1 MLFRSEAARIVEKL
15 GGDVTGSVSKN
26 TSYVVAGADPG
37 SKYTKAQ
44 SLGVKVINEAE
55 FKKLLGL

>member
-1 MLFRSEAARIVEKL
+1 MSRDEAKKKIKEL
-15 GGDVTGSVSKN
+15 GGKVTESVSKL

-44 SLGVKVINEAE
+44 SFGAQILNEQE
-55 FKKLLGL
+55 FQKMVA